1 VLIKI
6 TYVTELSVEGP
17 NIAFVLPASVS
28 PPQRD
33 KALKDVT
40 QTVTKTVNVEGDVT
54 SELPLDLQVSIDMP
68 YPIVRLKSSSHPG
81 KLLIKQTQTKAT
93 VQLKPDTSLEGRP
106 FTLLVG
112 LEKPYEPRM
121 WVCTCLSSFLVMRVR
136 ALKVERSLATILCNY
151 RSRKTERMEGMQQW
165 LPSILT
171 SSTRVKVR

>member
-28 PPQRD
+28 PPQRER
-33 KALKDVT
+33 ALKEII
-40 QTVTKTVNVEGDVT
+40 QTVTKTVHVEE
-54 SELPLDLQVSIDMP
+54 ELPIDLQVSIDMP
-68 YPIVRLKSSSHPG
+68 YPILRLKSPSHPG

-93 VQLKPDTSLEGRP
+93 VQFKSGTSLGNRP

-121 WVCTCLSSFLVMRVR
+121 WVGALLFLW
-136 ALKVERSLATILCNY
+136 LKLRQ
-151 RSRKTERMEGMQQW
+151 R
-165 LPSILT
+165 LT
-171 SSTRVKVR
+171 MKAMIG

>member
-33 KALKDVT
+33 RALNNITQTVT
-40 QTVTKTVNVEGDVT
+40 QTVHVKEE
-54 SELPLDLQVSIDMP
+54 SLPIDLQVSVDMP
-68 YPIVRLKSSSHPG
+68 YPIIRLKSPSHPG
-81 KLLIKQTQTKAT
+81 KLLIKQTHTKAT
-93 VQLKPDTSLEGRP
+93 IQFKPDTSLEGRP

-121 WVCTCLSSFLVMRVR
+121 WVC
-136 ALKVERSLATILCNY
+136 AQSLT
-151 RSRKTERMEGMQQW
+151 
-165 LPSILT
+165 
-171 SSTRVKVR
+171 